1 MTTYLRYLLLI
12 LCFPLS
18 MLIGP
23 SAVSAAEKASQRPN
37 ILFLFSDDQRADA
50 LGAYQNPHIQTP
62 NLDQLARAGFSFRNT
77 YCMGSIH
84 GAVCQPSRAMLN
96 SGRSLYHVPMDLRG
110 VMTMPQLLK
119 ESGYTTF
126 GTGKWHNHRESFQKS
141 FTLGTAAFMGGMS
154 NHLKVPVV
162 DLKDDKFENKRM
174 GEKFSSELFVDATVD
189 FLKTQPADKPFYAY
203 IAFTAPHDPRMPPAS
218 AMDTYKDKQPPLPKN
233 FMPQHPFNNGWM
245 TGRDEALAGWPRQP
259 EVVREQLTEYY
270 AMITHMD
277 SQIGRIL
284 KILKAQGLDKNTIVI
299 FSSDHGLAVGSHG
312 LLGKQNLYEHSM
324 KSPLIFKGPGIPQN
338 ESSEALVYLYDIFP
352 TVCDLTQTS
361 VPAGVEGLDL
371 APIWRGNQKGIR
383 DSLFT
388 TYEDLMR
395 AVRDDRW
402 KLIRYP
408 QINKTQLFD
417 LKTDPAELKDLSEH
431 PEQQARIE
439 QMLTTLKEWQQ
450 KTDDKQPLT
459 SEHPKSEK
467 IDLTGRKRKPDAHQ
481 PDWIVKKYFDS
492 E

>member
-1 MTTYLRYLLLI
+1 MTAHLRNQLI
-12 LCFPLS
+12 TCLIFLGSCFILNQS
-18 MLIGP
+18 W
-23 SAVSAAEKASQRPN
+23 AESQTKSRPN

-50 LGAYQNPHIQTP
+50 LGAYDNPHIQTP
-62 NLDQLARAGFSFRNT
+62 NLDQLVRTGFSFRNAF
-77 YCMGSIH
+77 CMGSIH

-96 SGRSLYHVPMDLRG
+96 SGRSLYRVPMNLEG
-110 VMTMPQLLK
+110 VITLPQLLK
-119 ESGYTTF
+119 QSGYTTF
-126 GTGKWHNHRESFQKS
+126 GTGKWHNHRDSFQKS
-141 FTLGTAAFMGGMS
+141 FTTGTAAFMGGMS

-162 DLKDDKFENKRM
+162 DLKNGKFENKRK
-174 GEKFSSELFVDATVD
+174 GAKFSSELFVDATVD
-189 FLKTQPADKPFYAY
+189 FLNQHPKDKPFYAY
-203 IAFTAPHDPRMPPAS
+203 VAFTAPHDPRMPPAS
-218 AMDTYKDKQPPLPKN
+218 VMKTYKTSPPPLPKN

-245 TGRDEALAGWPRQP
+245 TGRDEALTGWPRQP
-259 EVVREQLTEYY
+259 KIVQEQLAEYY
-270 AMITHMD
+270 GMITDMD
-277 SQIGRIL
+277 SHIGRIL
-284 KILKAQGLDKNTIVI
+284 NTVKEKGFDKNTIII

-338 ESSEALVYLYDIFP
+338 ESSAALVYLYDIFP
-352 TVCDLTQTS
+352 TVCDLTHTQ
-361 VPAGVEGLDL
+361 VPVGVEGSNL
-371 APIWRGNQKGIR
+371 APIWRGKTDKVR

-417 LKTDPAELKDLSEH
+417 LKQDPHELQDLSQNPGQKERV
-431 PEQQARIE
+431 QK
-439 QMLTTLKEWQQ
+439 MLAQLKNWQK

-459 SEHPKSEK
+459 SDHPKPET
-467 IDLTGRKRKPDAHQ
+467 IDLTGRKRKPDQHQ
-481 PDWIVKKYFDS
+481 PRWIVEKYFDS